1 MESRTRPR
9 EHPHPQ
15 PLEYIKIALVLV
27 VITAVE
33 VAVIYT
39 PARNTPA
46 LIVPALIAL
55 SALKFSLV
63 VLWYMHLRFDSRLF
77 SYLFFGGLGLTGAV
91 LFALMAL
98 FRIIVG

>member
-1 MESRTRPR
+1 MR
-9 EHPHPQ
+9 ERSHPQ
-15 PLEYIKIALVLV
+15 PMEYIKVALVLS

-33 VAVIYT
+33 VAAIYT
-39 PARNTPA
+39 PARNTPG
-46 LIVPALIAL
+46 LIVPALLIL
-55 SALKFSLV
+55 SALKFSMV

-98 FRIIVG
+98 FRIITG